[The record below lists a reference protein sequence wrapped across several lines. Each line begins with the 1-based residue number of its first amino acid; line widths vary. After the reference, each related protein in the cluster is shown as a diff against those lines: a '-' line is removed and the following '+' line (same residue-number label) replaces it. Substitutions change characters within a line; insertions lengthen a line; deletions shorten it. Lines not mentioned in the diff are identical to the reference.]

1 MSNQKHPPKRR
12 RGDKIA
18 ARRGRQRRASWQ
30 LWTGIA
36 VLIAAVV
43 AGVVIQ
49 SSRSTGNAVVVTP
62 AHALGPNG
70 GEQRGSAS
78 APVLV
83 EEYGDFQ
90 CPHCADFQ
98 RTVGPTIDKLVKAG
112 TIRFVYHPIAF
123 IGPESTAAANAAELA
138 GDQGKFWPYH
148 DQLFAQ
154 QGPENS
160 GTFST
165 AKLLSI
171 GRQVGVSDQRF
182 VDGVRKGSYD
192 AWVAKST
199 DDASRRGVNQ
209 TPTVLVD
216 GQIVPAAITAQGLQA
231 AVNAA
236 LAAK

>member
-1 MSNQKHPPKRR
+1 MTNQNYPPKRR

-18 ARRGRQRRASWQ
+18 ARRGRRHPWWQ

-36 VLIAAVV
+36 VLVV
-43 AGVVIQ
+43 ALVAGIAIQ
-49 SSRSTGNAVVVTP
+49 SARSSSSGSVVTP
-62 AHALGPNG
+62 AHALGPGG
-70 GEQRGSAS
+70 GEQRGNAS

-90 CPHCADFQ
+90 CPLC
-98 RTVGPTIDKLVKAG
+98 
-112 TIRFVYHPIAF
+112 
-123 IGPESTAAANAAELA
+123 A

-165 AKLLSI
+165 GKLLSI

-182 VDGVRKGSYD
+182 TTCVNKGTYNG
-192 AWVAKST
+192 WVAKST

-209 TPTVLVD
+209 TPTVFVD
-216 GQIVPAAITAQGLQA
+216 GQAVSTAITATGLQD
-231 AVNAA
+231 AVNSA

>member
-1 MSNQKHPPKRR
+1 MSNQNQPPKRR

-18 ARRGRQRRASWQ
+18 ARRGRKRASWQ
-30 LWTGIA
+30 LWAGVA
-36 VLIAAVV
+36 VLVVAVV
-43 AGVVIQ
+43 AGVAIQ
-49 SSRSTGNAVVVTP
+49 SGRSSSSGSVVTP

-70 GEQRGSAS
+70 GEQRGKAS
-78 APVLV
+78 AAVVV

-98 RTVGPTIDKLVKAG
+98 RDVGPTVNRLVDAG

-123 IGPESTAAANAAELA
+123 IGPESTTAASAATCA

-148 DQLFAQ
+148 DELFAQ

-160 GTFST
+160 GTFSN
-165 AKLLSI
+165 AKLLEI
-171 GRQVGVSDQRF
+171 GKQVGVSDQRF
-182 VDGVRKGSYD
+182 TTCVDKGTYD
-192 AWVAKST
+192 GWISKST

-209 TPTVLVD
+209 TPTVMVD
-216 GQIVPAAITAQGLQA
+216 GQVVADAITAKGLQA
-231 AVNAA
+231 AVDAA

>member
-1 MSNQKHPPKRR
+1 MSKSKQPPARR
-12 RGDKIA
+12 RGEKIA
-18 ARRGRQRRASWQ
+18 ARRGRRHVSWQ
-30 LWTGIA
+30 LWAGVA
-36 VLIAAVV
+36 VLVVAVIAGVAIQSRRSSSGAAVT
-43 AGVVIQ
+43 Q
-49 SSRSTGNAVVVTP
+49 P

-70 GEQRGSAS
+70 GEQRGSGS
-78 APVLV
+78 AQVVV

-98 RTVGPTIDKLVKAG
+98 RTVGPTINRLVDRGA
-112 TIRFVYHPIAF
+112 IRFAFHPIAF
-123 IGPESTAAANAAELA
+123 IGPESTTAASAATCA
-138 GDQGKFWPYH
+138 GDQGKFWRYH

-165 AKLLSI
+165 SRLESI
-171 GRQVGVSDQRF
+171 GRQVGLSDQRF
-182 VDGVRKGSYD
+182 TTCVNQGTYKNWI
-192 AWVAKST
+192 AQQT
-199 DDASRRGVNQ
+199 DNASRRGVNQ

-216 GQIVPAAITAQGLQA
+216 GRIVPDAITTQGLQA